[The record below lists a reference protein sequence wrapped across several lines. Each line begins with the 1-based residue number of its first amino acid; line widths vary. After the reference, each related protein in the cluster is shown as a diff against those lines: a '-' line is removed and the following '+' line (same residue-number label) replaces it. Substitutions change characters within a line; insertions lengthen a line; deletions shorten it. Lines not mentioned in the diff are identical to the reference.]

1 MPREMIQFRPSG
13 DLTAKLDVIA
23 KKIDVSKGLAAKYLA
38 SLAYH
43 GLDARYMPLV
53 LAMAKADG
61 QEDTFGNCCQHLG
74 SALEGANIAKD
85 IDENERLVIIL
96 KAAKG
101 YIRQNN
107 DNVAIDACYFSISRD
122 MDRFWSKVKKLAHTC

>member
-13 DLTAKLDVIA
+13 DLAAKLEVIA
-23 KKIDVSKGLAAKYLA
+23 KKAKISKGLAAKHLA

-43 GLDARYMPLV
+43 GLDTRYMPLI

-74 SALEGANIAKD
+74 STLEGANIAKD
-85 IDENERLVIIL
+85 IDETERLVIIL
-96 KAAKG
+96 KAVKA
-101 YIRQNN
+101 YIKQNN
-107 DNVAIDACYFSISRD
+107 DNVAIDECFFSISKD
-122 MDRFWSKVKKLAHTC
+122 MDRFWHRIKKLAVTC